1 MDYKSL
7 MGYGKKKTPTKEKQL
22 KPKKNQILEGIK
34 KDLNEWNDETFKTL
48 PKRWSGA
55 SDKGLTEFEK
65 QGGKDNLN
73 EVDFKIMLKA
83 DRMASEKL
91 QEGIINFS
99 KAIEQLEIQLKERL
113 CSIESDTEAVLSS
126 R

>member
-1 MDYKSL
+1 MDPL
-7 MGYGKKKTPTKEKQL
+7 
-22 KPKKNQILEGIK
+22 
-34 KDLNEWNDETFKTL
+34 DL
-48 PKRWSGA
+48 SGS
-55 SDKGLTEFEK
+55 SDKIH
-65 QGGKDNLN
+65 LN

-91 QEGIINFS
+91 QEGIVNFS

-113 CSIESDTEAVLSS
+113 CAIESDTEAILSA